1 MNQNFTKKSK
11 ARILN
16 AQRNSEHKIPEITG
30 YPKEFDVNIGLTRR
44 EPRRRREGG
53 GRRRGGGQG
62 RGGGETE
69 GKSGR
74 R

>member
-1 MNQNFTKKSK
+1 MNQSFTKKSK

-44 EPRRRREGG
+44 EPRRREGG
-53 GRRRGGGQG
+53 GGEVKGEGEG
-62 RGGGETE
+62 RQ

-74 R
+74 C